1 MQSGA
6 LRVLEF
12 DRIVEA
18 VAGFAVTPMGA
29 ERLSRL
35 APSTDPHKVAQL
47 LAATTETARYLS
59 THGRF
64 SLQASA
70 ELTPIIGALA
80 VEARALEALHLLA
93 LSAFLDSID
102 ETRGAI
108 RKSPGTFPLLEAATA
123 AAASF
128 KGETSQV
135 RDKIEPSGDVK
146 DDASPQLK
154 LLRDRLRKQRS
165 RLRSTLESYLRGKE
179 TAKYLQDQVVTERN
193 GRYVLVV
200 KSEHRSGIPGIV
212 HGASTSGASLFLE
225 PLSTVE
231 INNEIVTI
239 EEQEVEE
246 VRRILLALTDA
257 FRMRAADLARTI
269 DAAIELDVL
278 QSRGR
283 YSESIDGVEPA
294 LSTDGAF
301 ELQGARHPLVKSA
314 IPVTIKVIPPATVL
328 LVTGPNTGGKTVA
341 LKTAGLLAL
350 MAQAGLR
357 IPAADG
363 SRVPVF
369 RSIYADIGDEQS
381 IDASLSTFSA
391 HIANIASMDKALS
404 TPALV
409 LLDEVGSGTD
419 PVEGGALGVAIVDH
433 FRRRG
438 ATIVATS
445 HYDAL
450 KTYASTTDGVASAAF
465 GFDADTFAPTYQLL
479 YGSPGRS
486 IAIEMAARHGL
497 NPSLIAAAREN
508 MSDREAQLAE
518 HLAKID
524 RDMRAL
530 EHEQRLVSKERE
542 TLREADGRMQHR
554 EDALRQREETYR
566 KRLGEELDA
575 QVRQARKDIDEV
587 IAELKAKSAA
597 FASAPRLVSTGETGG
612 ARTDAGAAVD
622 EVVRR
627 TLAGETSSA
636 VAPSTMPSAISP
648 QPSAMVEIAV
658 GDRVIVGG
666 LGLEAVVTS
675 VHDGTAELDVRG
687 KRMRASVRDL
697 RVIAGGNAPGHVH
710 VNIVGAIRE
719 PPLRGRDGTVDL
731 NVIGCTVDEAISR
744 AERFLD
750 EALMTD
756 QRVLRLIHGYGTGQL
771 KRALTGFL
779 QQHPLV
785 ARFATAP
792 PEQGGGGVTVVEL
805 KD

>member
-1 MQSGA
+1 MQPAA

-29 ERLSRL
+29 DRLSRL
-35 APSTDPHKVAQL
+35 TPSTDPHKVSQL
-47 LAATTETARYLS
+47 LAATTETARHLS
-59 THGRF
+59 ANGRF
-64 SLQASA
+64 PLVASA
-70 ELTPIIGALA
+70 ELTPIVGALA
-80 VEARALEALHLLA
+80 VEGRALEPLHLLA
-93 LSAFLDSID
+93 LAAFLDSID
-102 ETRGAI
+102 ETRAAI
-108 RKSPGTFPLLEAATA
+108 RKAPGAFPILEAVTA

-128 KGETSQV
+128 KGEAAQV
-135 RDKIEPSGDVK
+135 RDKIDPSGEVK

-165 RLRSTLESYLRGKE
+165 RLRTTLESYLRGKE

-231 INNEIVTI
+231 INNEIVAI
-239 EEQEVEE
+239 EEQEQEE

-278 QSRGR
+278 QSRAR
-283 YSESIDGVEPA
+283 YSESIDGIEPA
-294 LSTDGAF
+294 LSADGAF
-301 ELQGARHPLVKSA
+301 ELQAARHPLLKSA

-350 MAQAGLR
+350 MTQAGLR

-391 HIANIASMDKALS
+391 HITNIASMDKSLT

-419 PVEGGALGVAIVDH
+419 PIEGGALGVAIVDH

-438 ATIVATS
+438 ATVVATS
-445 HYDAL
+445 HYDSL

-465 GFDADTFAPTYQLL
+465 GFDAETFAPTYQLL

-486 IAIEMAARHGL
+486 LAIEIAARLGL
-497 NPSLIAAAREN
+497 NPALVAAARE
-508 MSDREAQLAE
+508 SLSAREAQLAE

-524 RDMRAL
+524 RDMRTL
-530 EHEQRLVSKERE
+530 EHEQRLASKERE
-542 TLREADGRMQHR
+542 TLRETEGRMHQR
-554 EDALRQREETYR
+554 EDALRQREEHYKR
-566 KRLGEELDA
+566 RLGEELDA
-575 QVRQARKDIDEV
+575 QVRQARKDIDDV
-587 IAELKAKSAA
+587 IVELKAKSAA
-597 FASAPRLVSTGETGG
+597 FASAPRLVSTGETGA
-612 ARTDAGAAVD
+612 ARTDARAAVD

-627 TLAGETSSA
+627 ALSGESSSA

-648 QPSAMVEIAV
+648 QPSAMVEIAI
-658 GDRVIVGG
+658 GNRVVVGG
-666 LGLEAVVTS
+666 LGLEGVVTA

-697 RVIAGGNAPGHVH
+697 RVIAGGDLAAKVH
-710 VNIVGAIRE
+710 VNVVGAVRE
-719 PPLRGRDGTVDL
+719 PPLRGRDGSVDL
-731 NVIGCTVDEAISR
+731 NVIGCTVDEAIAR

-750 EALMTD
+750 ESLLTD
-756 QRVLRLIHGYGTGQL
+756 QRVVRLIHGYGTGQL

-805 KD
+805 KE